1 MEETMIDWE
10 IKGNEFA
17 NCNCSYGCPC
27 QFNALPTHGFCA
39 AACGYLIESGHFGEV
54 RLDGL
59 RTSALYR
66 WAARDL
72 YRNSKLVR
80 DHVRE

>member
-1 MEETMIDWE
+1 MELLHR
-10 IKGNEFA
+10 G
-17 NCNCSYGCPC
+17 
-27 QFNALPTHGFCA
+27 
-39 AACGYLIESGHFGEV
+39 IENFLDHARQAVHLVDEQNGAVLEV
-54 RLDGL
+54 RED
-59 RTSALYR
+59 RRQVTSALYR